1 MSNFDFT
8 KTELSVIRYAVDYLL
23 GAELLEEN
31 GWTDKDIDALNSVL
45 KKVED
50 EIIKDI
56 PTVCKKCPFFAECD
70 DREGCTVYQRFIKE
84 KKND

>member
-1 MSNFDFT
+1 MSNLDFT
-8 KTELSVIRYAVDYLL
+8 KAELSAIHSAVDYLL
-23 GAELLEEN
+23 GAELLEED

-45 KKVED
+45 KKVDD

-70 DREGCTVYQRFIKE
+70 DREECTVYQRSIKE
-84 KKND
+84 VEE